1 MAYSCT
7 QTLAGIARDCAA
19 NVGGVKNV
27 YIANKD
33 DVDTITITNDA
44 VSAITMVNSAK
55 FKKYYQK
62 RGRAS
67 VTSSPQFN
75 DAGEYAGES
84 TVLTLNFPR
93 QDSTK
98 RLEIAALSVAELVI
112 VYEDNNGN
120 LWLLGYDN
128 GVTRTG
134 GDAATGTAATDT
146 NQYAIE
152 LTDISNQLPYSVPSS
167 VIEPLVA

>member
-1 MAYSCT
+1 MAYSCI
-7 QTLAGIARDCAA
+7 QTLSGLARDCDS
-19 NVGGVKNV
+19 NVGGVKRV

-33 DVDTITITNDA
+33 DVTAITVTSDA
-44 VSAITMVNSAK
+44 ISAITMASGAS
-55 FKKYYQK
+55 FKEYYQK

-67 VTSSPQFN
+67 VTSTPQFN

-98 RLEIAALSVAELVI
+98 RLEVAAMSVAELIV
-112 VYEDNNGN
+112 VYEDNNGKC
-120 LWLLGYDN
+120 WLLGYDH
-128 GVTRTG
+128 GVVRTG
-134 GDAATGTAATDT
+134 GDAASGTAATDT

-152 LTDISNQLPYSVPSS
+152 LTDISNQLPYEVPAN
-167 VIEPLVA
+167 VIEALVS

>member
-7 QTLAGIARDCAA
+7 QTLAGLARDCSA

-33 DVDTITITNDA
+33 DVASITVTNDA
-44 VSAITMVNSAK
+44 VSAITMNSSAT

-84 TVLTLNFPR
+84 TVLSLNFPR

-98 RLEIAALSVAELVI
+98 RLEIAALSVAELVV
-112 VYEDNNGN
+112 VYEDNNGEC
-120 LWLLGYDN
+120 WLLGYDN
-128 GVTRTG
+128 GVVRTG
-134 GDAATGTAATDT
+134 GDAASGTAATDT

-152 LTDISNQLPYSVPSS
+152 LTDISNQLPYNVPKN
-167 VIEPLVA
+167 VIEALVA